1 MIYSKKPFVPRGP
14 LHPSVHRQAHCP
26 ANSLHLCVVKT
37 CLITLL
43 FHSSSKYTWNS
54 PFSCKC
60 YSNLNQITPHANTL
74 SHQTGN
80 IISMWYS
87 TMSTYLLTFIDPV
100 CCVERQSNMAWVDN
114 ELTIIRFPPSVVC
127 AFLSASPFIYVYVV
141 CLSLCYSNFLFELVN
156 QFPCVCVFIYI
167 LFFLVRRQQVCFSA
181 SFHACLF
188 VSLCTSQK
196 FFFIINFAVFTS
208 VGHLLDFSYLN
219 YATETID
226 FESAVYMGADLI
238 RSGIYTC

>member
-114 ELTIIRFPPSVVC
+114 ELTIIRFPRVLSV
-127 AFLSASPFIYVYVV
+127 LSYLHLHLFMFML
-141 CLSLCYSNFLFELVN
+141 CLSLSVTVTSCLSLLTSFR
-156 QFPCVCVFIYI
+156 VCVFLFISSFS
-167 LFFLVRRQQVCFSA
+167 LLDVSKSAFQPPSMHVSSCPFAHRRSFFLSLIL
-181 SFHACLF
+181 LF
-188 VSLCTSQK
+188 L
-196 FFFIINFAVFTS
+196 
-208 VGHLLDFSYLN
+208 HLLDICLTFLTWTMRLKPLTSSQLF
-219 YATETID
+219 TWE
-226 FESAVYMGADLI
+226 LI
-238 RSGIYTC
+238 

>member
-141 CLSLCYSNFLFELVN
+141 SLSLCYSNFLFELVN

-167 LFFLVRRQQVCFSA
+167 LFPC
-181 SFHACLF
+181 
-188 VSLCTSQK
+188 
-196 FFFIINFAVFTS
+196 
-208 VGHLLDFSYLN
+208 
-219 YATETID
+219 
-226 FESAVYMGADLI
+226 
-238 RSGIYTC
+238 

>member
-14 LHPSVHRQAHCP
+14 LHPSVHRRAHCP

-60 YSNLNQITPHANTL
+60 YSKLNQITPHANTL

-80 IISMWYS
+80 IISMWS
-87 TMSTYLLTFIDPV
+87 MLTFIDPV

-141 CLSLCYSNFLFELVN
+141 SVTVTSCLSLLTSFRV
-156 QFPCVCVFIYI
+156 CVCVF
-167 LFFLVRRQQVCFSA
+167 LFISSFSLLDVSKSA
-181 SFHACLF
+181 FQPPSMHVSSCLF
-188 VSLCTSQK
+188 AHRRS
-196 FFFIINFAVFTS
+196 FFY
-208 VGHLLDFSYLN
+208 H
-219 YATETID
+219 
-226 FESAVYMGADLI
+226 
-238 RSGIYTC
+238 